1 MGDKNRRCY
10 MATKK
15 MGRPTD
21 GPKPIKIT
29 ARINEETLNIL
40 KTYCKKNNKTQ
51 AQGIRDGIHSL
62 KDK

>member
-1 MGDKNRRCY
+1 MV
-10 MATKK
+10 AKK

-21 GPKPIKIT
+21 DPKPIKVT

-40 KTYCKKNNKTQ
+40 KTYCKKKNITQ
-51 AQGIRDGIHSL
+51 AQGIRDGIHFL